1 MKKAHLRFLKD
12 LSYMRQESFAQIC
25 RQIKSSHYTR
35 NRKMPLLTLLY
46 SVLCRKGRSLY
57 MELREFKDM
66 FKMPSKI
73 TKSGYHQQR
82 MKLNPLAF
90 LELLRFHAKNIYTD
104 KENVTDWKG
113 YLLLAVDGSDINVP
127 LTKENVQKYGNASHK
142 GKEPK
147 ERPQAGVSSLYDVL
161 NRIIIDMSINECK
174 FDERKAAISHLKQ
187 SSSVIGN
194 KKSILLADRGYPGA
208 NFLLDLMEMNQ
219 YFVVRLGPT
228 HYKREIQS
236 MTSEDEWIDIIF
248 DKTRINPYK
257 TKGDI
262 ATAERLEKKEKIRL
276 RFVKVP
282 LNTGE
287 IEFILTNVPESII
300 SQNEMKS
307 IYHCRWG
314 IETSY
319 DELKNKLQLENF
331 TGQKPIIIEQ
341 DIYATGYLYNLIS
354 DIINDVEDEIAD
366 SKKYKQRKY
375 PMAVNR
381 NLAIGILK
389 EELIRLILEK
399 DEKIQEALMA
409 RIMDEISENVEPVRD
424 DRRYPRTKGQLA
436 SNYCNNRKR
445 SF

>member
-1 MKKAHLRFLKD
+1 M
-12 LSYMRQESFAQIC
+12 
-25 RQIKSSHYTR
+25 
-35 NRKMPLLTLLY
+35 
-46 SVLCRKGRSLY
+46 
-57 MELREFKDM
+57 
-66 FKMPSKI
+66 
-73 TKSGYHQQR
+73 
-82 MKLNPLAF
+82 
-90 LELLRFHAKNIYTD
+90 ELLRFHAKNIYTD

-300 SQNEMKS
+300 SQNEMKT

-366 SKKYKQRKY
+366 SKKYRH
-375 PMAVNR
+375 
-381 NLAIGILK
+381 
-389 EELIRLILEK
+389 
-399 DEKIQEALMA
+399 
-409 RIMDEISENVEPVRD
+409 
-424 DRRYPRTKGQLA
+424 
-436 SNYCNNRKR
+436 
-445 SF
+445 

>member
-1 MKKAHLRFLKD
+1 
-12 LSYMRQESFAQIC
+12 
-25 RQIKSSHYTR
+25 
-35 NRKMPLLTLLY
+35 
-46 SVLCRKGRSLY
+46 
-57 MELREFKDM
+57 
-66 FKMPSKI
+66 
-73 TKSGYHQQR
+73 
-82 MKLNPLAF
+82 
-90 LELLRFHAKNIYTD
+90 
-104 KENVTDWKG
+104 
-113 YLLLAVDGSDINVP
+113 
-127 LTKENVQKYGNASHK
+127 
-142 GKEPK
+142 
-147 ERPQAGVSSLYDVL
+147 
-161 NRIIIDMSINECK
+161 
-174 FDERKAAISHLKQ
+174 
-187 SSSVIGN
+187 
-194 KKSILLADRGYPGA
+194 
-208 NFLLDLMEMNQ
+208 
-219 YFVVRLGPT
+219 
-228 HYKREIQS
+228 

-257 TKGDI
+257 TKGEI
-262 ATAERLEKKEKIRL
+262 ATDERLEKKEKIRL

-300 SQNEMKS
+300 SQNEMKT
-307 IYHCRWG
+307 IYHCRWD